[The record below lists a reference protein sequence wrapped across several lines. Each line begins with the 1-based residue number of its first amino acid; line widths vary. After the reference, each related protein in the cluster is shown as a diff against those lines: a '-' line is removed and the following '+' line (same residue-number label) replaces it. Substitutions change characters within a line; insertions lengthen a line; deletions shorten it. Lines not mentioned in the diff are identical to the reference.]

1 MVDSKSGK
9 KRTGR
14 VDGRLKLRFANE
26 NKNQSFYAK
35 RSLSSRSRGPEVFIS
50 DQQATVELS
59 LHARQTASMW
69 QIKRSRVSKS
79 GSCNGGCLVLL
90 VAGCVIIA
98 AIAWGA
104 ISTYQGAYQM
114 TSPSP
119 RTFEPVPS
127 GADEKLFRLK
137 VQAAQEAMTR
147 GQATEIRFSASD
159 LNAWFFAGGRNAD
172 FADHFRFRT
181 EADWLVA
188 DLSVPLSFMA
198 DVPLFP
204 SIRSRYFNGRIAA
217 RLTIENGELKIQN
230 FDVEGNGKRL
240 PWLFTGQSYKQTLT
254 DAINKGIETRLPEG
268 NQLTHRIES
277 IRVENNE
284 IIVKLRGGA

>member
-1 MVDSKSGK
+1 M
-9 KRTGR
+9 
-14 VDGRLKLRFANE
+14 
-26 NKNQSFYAK
+26 
-35 RSLSSRSRGPEVFIS
+35 
-50 DQQATVELS
+50 
-59 LHARQTASMW
+59 
-69 QIKRSRVSKS
+69 KRSRISLS

-90 VAGCVIIA
+90 VAGFVVIT

-119 RTFEPVPS
+119 RTFEPVP
-127 GADEKLFRLK
+127 GQAEETAFRSK
-137 VQAAQEAMTR
+137 IETAEEAIMR
-147 GQATEIRFSASD
+147 GQAAEIRFSVND
-159 LNAWFFAGGRNAD
+159 LNAWFFAEGRNTD
-172 FADHFRFRT
+172 FVDHLRFRT

-198 DVPLFP
+198 DVPFLP

-217 RLTIENGELKIQN
+217 RLTVENGELKIQN

-240 PWLFTGQSYKQTLT
+240 PWLFTGQTYKQTIT
-254 DAINKGIETRLPEG
+254 EAMNKGIETRLPEG
-268 NQLTHRIES
+268 NRFIRRIES

-284 IIVKLRGGA
+284 IIVKLRGGV

>member
-1 MVDSKSGK
+1 MKG
-9 KRTGR
+9 
-14 VDGRLKLRFANE
+14 LRIC
-26 NKNQSFYAK
+26 AK
-35 RSLSSRSRGPEVFIS
+35 ERF
-50 DQQATVELS
+50 
-59 LHARQTASMW
+59 
-69 QIKRSRVSKS
+69 SKS

-90 VAGCVIIA
+90 AVGCVIIA

-104 ISTYQGAYQM
+104 ISAYQGAYQM

-127 GADEKLFRLK
+127 PAEEQAFRLK
-137 VQAAQEAMTR
+137 IEAAQEAMTR
-147 GQATEIRFSASD
+147 GQEAEIRFSPND

-198 DVPLFP
+198 NVPLLP
-204 SIRSRYFNGRIAA
+204 SIRNRYFNGRIAA

-240 PWLFTGQSYKQTLT
+240 PWLFAGQSYKQSLT
-254 DAINKGIETRLPEG
+254 DAMNKGVETRLPDG
-268 NQLTHRIES
+268 DRLMHRIES
-277 IRVENNE
+277 IKVENNE
-284 IIVKLRGGA
+284 IIVKLRGG

>member
-1 MVDSKSGK
+1 M
-9 KRTGR
+9 T
-14 VDGRLKLRFANE
+14 
-26 NKNQSFYAK
+26 
-35 RSLSSRSRGPEVFIS
+35 RSRLPE
-50 DQQATVELS
+50 
-59 LHARQTASMW
+59 
-69 QIKRSRVSKS
+69 KS
-79 GSCNGGCLVLL
+79 FSENGSCNGGCLVLL
-90 VAGCVIIA
+90 VAGCAIIV
-98 AIAWGA
+98 AIFWGA

-119 RTFEPVPS
+119 RTFEPVP
-127 GADEKLFRLK
+127 GLADEQAFRLK
-137 VQAAQEAMTR
+137 IQAAREALTR
-147 GQATEIRFSASD
+147 RQGTEVRFSAND

-181 EADWLVA
+181 DADWLVA

-204 SIRSRYFNGRIAA
+204 SIRTRYFNGRIAA

-230 FDVEGNGKRL
+230 MDVEGNGKRL

-254 DAINKGIETRLPEG
+254 EAMNKGIEARLPEE
-268 NQLTHRIES
+268 NQLIHRIES

-284 IIVKLRGGA
+284 IVVKFRGGA

>member
-1 MVDSKSGK
+1 MCFDREAQPEIMLEITRSH
-9 KRTGR
+9 
-14 VDGRLKLRFANE
+14 LRRKTRFSE
-26 NKNQSFYAK
+26 N
-35 RSLSSRSRGPEVFIS
+35 
-50 DQQATVELS
+50 
-59 LHARQTASMW
+59 
-69 QIKRSRVSKS
+69 

-90 VAGCVIIA
+90 VAGFLVIA

-114 TSPSP
+114 TSASQ

-127 GADEKLFRLK
+127 VTEEKAFRLK
-137 VQAAQEAMTR
+137 IQAAQEAITR
-147 GQATEIRFSASD
+147 GQGIEIRFSAND

-181 EADWLVA
+181 EADWLIA

-198 DVPLFP
+198 DVPLLP
-204 SIRSRYFNGRIAA
+204 SIRNRYFNGRIAA

-240 PWLFTGQSYKQTLT
+240 AWLFTGQSYKQTLT
-254 DAINKGIETRLPEG
+254 DAMNKGIETRLPEG
-268 NQLTHRIES
+268 DQLVHRIES
-277 IRVENNE
+277 IRVENNQ
-284 IIVKLRGGA
+284 IIVKLRGGG